1 MRDSEKLSCRI
12 VSKDFSVNEN
22 SEDQGPDPIDVA
34 VGHRIRVRRKW
45 LGISQSTLADHLGVS
60 FQQVQKYERG
70 ANRVSASML
79 VKIAQKLDTSVG
91 ELVGETAAP
100 LGDESLFEKL
110 AVPGAVQ
117 LLEAFASVQQSAM
130 RTAILNLTRS
140 LIEESSDER
149 TLSIR
154 RAR

>member
-1 MRDSEKLSCRI
+1 MIKKVPNPIDKHVGSRVRMRRMLAGVSQEKLG
-12 VSKDFSVNEN
+12 E
-22 SEDQGPDPIDVA
+22 A
-34 VGHRIRVRRKW
+34 
-45 LGISQSTLADHLGVS
+45 LGLT

-79 VKIAQKLDTSVG
+79 VRIAQRLDTTVG
-91 ELVGETAAP
+91 ELVGETATP
-100 LGDESLFEKL
+100 FSDEGLFEKL

-117 LLEAFASVQQSAM
+117 LLEAFASVQQPSM

-140 LIEESSDER
+140 LIDESEEGSAA
-149 TLSIR
+149 IR

>member
-1 MRDSEKLSCRI
+1 M
-12 VSKDFSVNEN
+12 NEH
-22 SEDQGPDPIDVA
+22 SADQGPDPIDVA

-45 LGISQSTLADHLGVS
+45 LGVSQSTLAEHLGVS

-79 VKIAQKLDTSVG
+79 VRIAQRLDTTVG
-91 ELVGETAAP
+91 ELVGETATP
-100 LGDESLFEKL
+100 FSDEGLFAKL

-117 LLEAFASVQQSAM
+117 LLEAFASVQQPSM

-140 LIEESSDER
+140 LIDESEER
-149 TLSIR
+149 PAAVR

>member
-1 MRDSEKLSCRI
+1 
-12 VSKDFSVNEN
+12 VNQ
-22 SEDQGPDPIDVA
+22 SFEDQGPDPIDVA

-45 LGISQSTLADHLGVS
+45 LGISQSTLAEHLGVS

-79 VKIAQKLDTSVG
+79 VKIAQKLDTSVA
-91 ELVGETAAP
+91 ELVGETASP
-100 LGDESLFEKL
+100 QGDESLFEKL

-117 LLEAFASVQQSAM
+117 LLEAFASVQQPAL

-140 LIEESSDER
+140 LIEESDER
-149 TLSIR
+149 SGGIK

>member
-1 MRDSEKLSCRI
+1 M
-12 VSKDFSVNEN
+12 NETFV
-22 SEDQGPDPIDVA
+22 DLGPDPIDVA

-45 LGISQSTLADHLGVS
+45 LGVSQSTLADHLGVS

-79 VKIAQKLDTSVG
+79 VRIAQKLETTVG
-91 ELVGETAAP
+91 ELVGETAEPQSDA
-100 LGDESLFEKL
+100 SLFEKL

-117 LLEAFASVQQSAM
+117 LLEAFASVQQPAL

-140 LIEESSDER
+140 LIEESTE
-149 TLSIR
+149 TTK

>member
-1 MRDSEKLSCRI
+1 
-12 VSKDFSVNEN
+12 VNEN
-22 SEDQGPDPIDVA
+22 GEDQGPDPIDIA

-45 LGISQSTLADHLGVS
+45 LGVSQSTLADHLGVS

-79 VKIAQKLDTSVG
+79 VKIAHKLDTSVG
-91 ELVGETAAP
+91 ELVGETASP
-100 LGDESLFEKL
+100 QSDESLFEKL

-117 LLEAFASVQQSAM
+117 LLEAFASVQQPAL

-140 LIEESSDER
+140 LIEESEDR
-149 TLSIR
+149 AATIR

>member
-1 MRDSEKLSCRI
+1 MRQLDIADLPRVEDLYQVTERP
-12 VSKDFSVNEN
+12 
-22 SEDQGPDPIDVA
+22 EDQGPDPIDIA

-45 LGISQSTLADHLGVS
+45 LGISQSALADHLGVS

-79 VKIAQKLDTSVG
+79 VKIAQKLDTTVA
-91 ELVGETAAP
+91 ELVGETAGP
-100 LGDESLFEKL
+100 EGDESLFEKL

-117 LLEAFASVQQSAM
+117 LLDAFASVQQPSL

-140 LIEESSDER
+140 LIEESDVAPAAK
-149 TLSIR
+149 

>member
-1 MRDSEKLSCRI
+1 MTLT
-12 VSKDFSVNEN
+12 EN
-22 SEDQGPDPIDVA
+22 DDLGPDPIDIA

-45 LGISQSTLADHLGVS
+45 LGVSQSSLAEHLGVS

-79 VKIAQKLDTSVG
+79 VKIAQKLDTSVA
-91 ELVGETAAP
+91 ELVGESSEP
-100 LGDESLFEKL
+100 RGDESLYEKL
-110 AVPGAVQ
+110 AIPGAVQ
-117 LLEAFASVQQSAM
+117 LLEAFASVQQPSL

-140 LIEESSDER
+140 LIEDSGQASD
-149 TLSIR
+149 SPK

>member
-1 MRDSEKLSCRI
+1 MPRRTQD
-12 VSKDFSVNEN
+12 
-22 SEDQGPDPIDVA
+22 IDAA
-34 VGHRIRVRRKW
+34 VGLRMAARRSA
-45 LGISQSTLADHLGVS
+45 LGLSQTALALQLGVS

-117 LLEAFASVQQSAM
+117 LLEAFASVQQPAM

>member
-1 MRDSEKLSCRI
+1 MAES
-12 VSKDFSVNEN
+12 F
-22 SEDQGPDPIDVA
+22 EDMGPDPIDIA

-45 LGISQSTLADHLGVS
+45 LGISQSALAEHLGVS

-79 VKIAQKLDTSVG
+79 VRIAQRLETTVG
-91 ELVGETAAP
+91 ELVGETAEP
-100 LGDESLFEKL
+100 QQGDASLFEKL

-117 LLEAFASVQQSAM
+117 LLEAFAGVQQPAL

-140 LIEESSDER
+140 LIEDAGD
-149 TLSIR
+149 TPVR
-154 RAR
+154 RSR

>member
-1 MRDSEKLSCRI
+1 MNALNDICET
-12 VSKDFSVNEN
+12 
-22 SEDQGPDPIDVA
+22 QGPDPIDVA

-45 LGISQSTLADHLGVS
+45 LGVSQSALADHLGVS

-79 VKIAQKLDTSVG
+79 VRIAQKLDTTVG
-91 ELVGETAAP
+91 ELVGETVQAEQRA
-100 LGDESLFEKL
+100 DEGLFEKL
-110 AVPGAVQ
+110 ATPGAIQ
-117 LLEAFASVQQSAM
+117 LLDAFSSVQQPSL

-140 LIEESSDER
+140 LIEESEER
-149 TLSIR
+149 AK

>member
-1 MRDSEKLSCRI
+1 M
-12 VSKDFSVNEN
+12 NEN

-79 VKIAQKLDTSVG
+79 VRIAQKLDTT
-91 ELVGETAAP
+91 VGET
-100 LGDESLFEKL
+100 LFEKL
-110 AVPGAVQ
+110 AVPGAVH
-117 LLEAFASVQQSAM
+117 LLEAFASVQQPSM

-140 LIEESSDER
+140 LIEESEER
-149 TLSIR
+149 PAGIR